1 MNNLYVKG
9 LAALTAGGTGGSDP
23 ISKFFNII
31 LELITPISD
40 QITVIATIVMLISGL
55 LFMLPLPKRF
65 KEKAGGFLVFLFIGG
80 LIVAGAAQY
89 AAYIESKM
97 SF

>member
-1 MNNLYVKG
+1 MNNLYVRG

-23 ISKFFNII
+23 ISRFFNII
-31 LELITPISD
+31 SELIAPISN
-40 QITVIATIVMLISGL
+40 QITVIATIVVLVSGL

-65 KEKAGGFLVFLFIGG
+65 KEKAGGFLVFLIIGG
-80 LIVAGAAQY
+80 LLVAGAAQY
-89 AAYIESKM
+89 AEYFASKM

>member
-31 LELITPISD
+31 LELITPIS
-40 QITVIATIVMLISGL
+40 
-55 LFMLPLPKRF
+55 MLPLPKRF

>member
-1 MNNLYVKG
+1 MNSLYVKG
-9 LAALTAGGTGGSDP
+9 LSVLTAGGTGGSDP

-31 LELITPISD
+31 SDLIAPISN
-40 QITVIATIVMLISGL
+40 QITVIATIVVLVSGL

-65 KEKAGGFLVFLFIGG
+65 KEKAGGFLVFLIIGG
-80 LIVAGAAQY
+80 LLVAGAAQY

>member
-1 MNNLYVKG
+1 MNSLYVKG
-9 LAALTAGGTGGSDP
+9 LSVLTAGGTGDSDP
-23 ISKFFNII
+23 ISKFFNIVF
-31 LELITPISD
+31 ELVAPISD
-40 QITVIATIVMLISGL
+40 QITVIATIVMLVSVL
-55 LFMLPLPKRF
+55 LFMIPLPQQFKR
-65 KEKAGGFLVFLFIGG
+65 KAGGFLFFLFVGG